1 MYIND
6 DNEFDSKKTLFE
18 KKYGKLSS
26 TFENIED
33 IKKEEIK
40 NKEEKKK
47 NDSNK
52 NKFQKKKRKRHDSS
66 DEEEKKIESE
76 KRKEKEKEEEAK
88 KGKEEFIEQINNI
101 QNFDLNKKNEQKNED
116 LENNLINSW
125 KKGFVDEEE
134 LTKKKIEVKEKSKI
148 LEDPMKNL
156 LSKNKA
162 IEEADELIRRRGFY
176 LPKCKFPPLN
186 NRFDIKPGYRWDGI
200 NRSNGFENK
209 VMNINFN
216 INK

>member
-1 MYIND
+1 MYFYD
-6 DNEFDSKKTLFE
+6 DNEFDGKKTLFE

-26 TFENIED
+26 TFSNIEE

-47 NDSNK
+47 NDHNNK
-52 NKFQKKKRKRHDSS
+52 LQKKKRKRHDSS

-76 KRKEKEKEEEAK
+76 KRKAKEEEAK
-88 KGKEEFIEQINNI
+88 KGKEEFIEQINNV
-101 QNFDLNKKNEQKNED
+101 QNFDLSKKSEQKYEN
-116 LENNLINSW
+116 LENNIKNSW
-125 KKGFVDEEE
+125 KKGFLDEEE
-134 LTKKKIEVKEKSKI
+134 LTRKKIEVKEKSKI
-148 LEDPMKNL
+148 LDDPMKNL

-162 IEEADELIRRRGFY
+162 FEEADELIRRRGFY

-209 VMNINFN
+209 IMNINFN

>member
-1 MYIND
+1 MYFND

-18 KKYGKLSS
+18 KKYGKLNS
-26 TFENIED
+26 TFANIED
-33 IKKEEIK
+33 IKKEENK
-40 NKEEKKK
+40 NKEEKQK

-52 NKFQKKKRKRHDSS
+52 NKLQKKKRKRHDSS

-88 KGKEEFIEQINNI
+88 KGKEEFIEQINNV
-101 QNFDLNKKNEQKNED
+101 QNFDLSKKNEN

-134 LTKKKIEVKEKSKI
+134 LTKKKIEVKEISKM

-162 IEEADELIRRRGFY
+162 LEEADELIRRRGFY

-209 VMNINFN
+209 IMNINFN